1 MLLFL
6 VEQVFLLMGRSGQI
20 LLIKIIFFSRTT
32 VSYLV
37 FG

>member
-20 LLIKIIFFSRTT
+20 TMQVQDSQWA
-32 VSYLV
+32 
-37 FG
+37 